1 MHELAT
7 TNRKQRQKKVLETGT
22 SALYDYKG
30 RPDKLNIALRI
41 SISTQRV
48 IENSPLLVFQHR
60 QIKEDKEKTFRK
72 EKQEEST
79 KKQEGLRQKP
89 FIGVCPCQTNKV
101 DGEPSFLSFQ
111 VRPLSSTFHFPKF
124 VVINISHRQNLA
136 FTAFA
141 AKALLGSTTDSR
153 RKSFLWKE
161 GRIICFIW
169 RFLSIE
175 GPFTL
180 ISFNSIKMGR
190 KDLTFF
196 YFN

>member
-111 VRPLSSTFHFPKF
+111 VRPLSSTSLSSWSS
-124 VVINISHRQNLA
+124 ISLTVRTSHLRLSRLRPYSDRLLIHGENLSSGRRDGS
-136 FTAFA
+136 FA
-141 AKALLGSTTDSR
+141 LYGDFCRSK
-153 RKSFLWKE
+153 
-161 GRIICFIW
+161 
-169 RFLSIE
+169 
-175 GPFTL
+175 GPL
-180 ISFNSIKMGR
+180 H
-190 KDLTFF
+190 L
-196 YFN
+196 